1 VVAGSEEKDGQ
12 IAVKGTIKKE
22 KVKTEYFTLKVRG
35 FPCKSSKK
43 DILDFFAPLIPDSI
57 RLPPKVKGIAY
68 IGFSSKKEW
77 KKALDKH
84 RSFYGNSSIKFLF
97 NLLKS
102 F

>member
-1 VVAGSEEKDGQ
+1 MVAGSEEKEGQ
-12 IAVKGTIKKE
+12 KIVKGPIQKE

-43 DILDFFAPLIPDSI
+43 DIRDFFAPLKLDSI

-84 RSFYGNSSIKFLF
+84 RSFYGNFIVKLNLISTSS
-97 NLLKS
+97 
-102 F
+102 